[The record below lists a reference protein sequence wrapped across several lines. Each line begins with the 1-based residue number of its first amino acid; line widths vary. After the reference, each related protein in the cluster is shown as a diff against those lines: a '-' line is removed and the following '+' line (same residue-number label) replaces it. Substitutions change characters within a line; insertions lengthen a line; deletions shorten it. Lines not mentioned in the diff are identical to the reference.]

1 MTTGPARSG
10 RTVDEPSRDGPGSR
24 NVVGQMRAR
33 RSAELARRTKSRE
46 ARWRQ
51 QRLSVPYRTDG
62 PKITL
67 GVLWFAAV
75 IAALRVSPLA
85 VVAVAGVVAV
95 VAALQTGQAW
105 TRHTLA
111 DRRVSG
117 LLAGGT
123 AAGAAA
129 GTFGLGV
136 AVSLCAIGALAYC
149 AFGVRHRVRN
159 AAERRESVIR
169 MTEVTIRSSLP
180 VGLAAGSLGALAG
193 WFPEAAFALVVLVS
207 AYEMGDF
214 LVGTGSANA
223 VEGPI
228 AGIVCLGVVAFGL
241 FLVLPEPFDATTLPL
256 FAALTAICCP
266 VGQIAGS
273 AVLPRGDAWAPAL
286 RRLDSYLVAA
296 PLWLLL
302 A

>member
-1 MTTGPARSG
+1 MNAGPARTG
-10 RTVDEPSRDGPGSR
+10 RTANESEQRQ

-33 RSAELARRTKSRE
+33 RSAELVRRSKTRE

-51 QRLSVPYRTDG
+51 QRFSVPYRTDG

-67 GVLWFAAV
+67 GVLWFAAIV
-75 IAALRVSPLA
+75 GAMRVSPFA
-85 VVAVAGVVAV
+85 VVAVAGAVAV
-95 VAALQTGQAW
+95 VAGTQAGHAW
-105 TRHTLA
+105 TQHTLA

-117 LLAGGT
+117 LLAGAT

-136 AVSLCAIGALAYC
+136 ALAVSAVCALIYS
-149 AFGVRHRVRN
+149 AFGVPHRARN
-159 AAERRESVIR
+159 ADERRASVIR
-169 MTEVTIRSSLP
+169 MTEVTIRSGLP

-207 AYEMGDF
+207 AYETGDF

-223 VEGPI
+223 VEGPV
-228 AGIVCLGVVAFGL
+228 AGAVALGVVGFGL

-256 FAALTAICCP
+256 FACLTAICCP

-273 AVLPRGDAWAPAL
+273 AVLPRGDAWAPAV
-286 RRLDSYLVAA
+286 RRLDSYLIAA

-302 A
+302 L

>member
-1 MTTGPARSG
+1 MTSRPAQAG
-10 RTVDEPSRDGPGSR
+10 RPTDESSQRQ

-33 RSAELARRTKSRE
+33 RSAELVRRSKSRE

-51 QRLSVPYRTDG
+51 QRFSVPYRTDG

-67 GVLWFAAV
+67 GVLWFVAIVGAM
-75 IAALRVSPLA
+75 RVSPLA
-85 VVAVAGVVAV
+85 VVAVAGLVSVVAGV
-95 VAALQTGQAW
+95 QAGHAW
-105 TRHTLA
+105 TQHTLA

-136 AVSLCAIGALAYC
+136 ALAVCAVGALAFA
-149 AFGVRHRVRN
+149 AFGIQHRVRN
-159 AAERRESVIR
+159 ALERRESVIR
-169 MTEVTIRSSLP
+169 VTEVTIRSALP
-180 VGLAAGSLGALAG
+180 VGLAAGSLGALTG

-207 AYEMGDF
+207 AYETGDF

-228 AGIVCLGVVAFGL
+228 AGAVCVAVVAFGL
-241 FLVLPEPFDATTLPL
+241 YLVLPEPFDATTLPL
-256 FAALTAICCP
+256 FACLTAICGP

-273 AVLPRGDAWAPAL
+273 AVLPRGDAWAPAV

-302 A
+302 L

>member
-1 MTTGPARSG
+1 MTSDSARSG
-10 RTVDEPSRDGPGSR
+10 GTAEESSSRP

-33 RSAELARRTKSRE
+33 RSAELTRRTRSRE

-62 PKITL
+62 PKVTL
-67 GVLWFAAV
+67 GVAWFIALV
-75 IAALRVSPLA
+75 IAMRVGPLGVV
-85 VVAVAGVVAV
+85 VVAGFVAV
-95 VAALQTGQAW
+95 VAAVQSGHAW
-105 TRHTLA
+105 TSHTLA

-123 AAGAAA
+123 AAGAFA

-136 AVSLCAIGALAYC
+136 SLVLCALGALAYC
-149 AFGVRHRVRN
+149 ALGVRHRVKT
-159 AAERRESVIR
+159 AAERRDSVIR
-169 MTEVTIRSSLP
+169 MTEVTIRSALP
-180 VGLAAGSLGALAG
+180 VGLAAGSLGALVG
-193 WFPEAAFALVVLVS
+193 WFPEAAVALVVLVS

-223 VEGPI
+223 IEGPV
-228 AGIVCLGVVAFGL
+228 AGAVCLAVVAFGL
-241 FLVLPEPFDATTLPL
+241 YLVLPEPFDATTLPL

-286 RRLDSYLVAA
+286 RRLDSYLIAA

-302 A
+302 L